1 MILQSI
7 EQYKL
12 ECLYYLLSSEI
23 NKAAP
28 EEMGPE
34 IAQIL
39 GVVEK

>member
-1 MILQSI
+1 MILQTI

-23 NKAAP
+23 NKAGP

-34 IAQIL
+34 IADIL
-39 GVVEK
+39 GLSTD